1 MKPNSAR
8 NTRLVLLAGV
18 AGATC
23 DIVYAILYYGWK
35 GIPAERILQTVASG
49 LLGKASFDGGW
60 ATAAL
65 GLFCHYA
72 IVIVAA
78 ALFYAV
84 ARRRAWLHEEPI
96 TAGLAYGVAIYLFMN
111 FVVLPLSAFPYP
123 MRFPLLTTATGL
135 LVHMVGVGLSIS
147 LITRRAHSPAVGR
160 AETAPPW
167 TQHDA

>member
-1 MKPNSAR
+1 MTPNSVR
-8 NTRLVLLAGV
+8 TTCLVVLAGV

-49 LLGKASFDGGW
+49 WLGMASFEGGR
-60 ATAAL
+60 ASAAL
-65 GLFCHYA
+65 GLVSHYA

-78 ALFYAV
+78 ALFWAV
-84 ARRRAWLHEEPI
+84 ARRWAWLRDEPI
-96 TAGLAYGVAIYLFMN
+96 TAGLVYGLCIYGVMN

-123 MRFPLLTTATGL
+123 LRFPLLTTATGL

-147 LITRRAHSPAVGR
+147 LITRRAHPAG
-160 AETAPPW
+160 
-167 TQHDA
+167 